1 MTELIFD
8 GKSTQDFGVWI
19 SGTGTWGSPE
29 RDVTHISI
37 PGRDGDLTID
47 NKRFQN
53 ISVVYPAF
61 IAKGFRDRFDDFRAY
76 MVSRPG
82 YHRLEDSYHP
92 DEYRMAEFYQ
102 ALEPE
107 VGTLNRF
114 GSFDLEFYC
123 KPQRWL
129 KSGEKV
135 TAETTF
141 ASSGQVFNPT
151 LFSSKPLLRVYG
163 TGSVKIGSETLTIIN
178 ADVYTDIDCDLMDAF
193 KGSTNCNGNIRLSSG
208 SFPVLKPGYTGI
220 TLNGVTKVEI
230 TPKWFTI

>member
-8 GKSTQDFGVWI
+8 GKSTKDFGVWI
-19 SGTGTWGSPE
+19 SGSGTWGSPE
-29 RDVTHISI
+29 RDVSHISI

-47 NKRFQN
+47 NKRFHN
-53 ISVVYPAF
+53 ITVTYPAF
-61 IAKGFRDRFDDFRAY
+61 IARGFRNKFDSFRAY

-92 DEYRMAEFYQ
+92 DEFRMAEFYK
-102 ALEPE
+102 AMEPE
-107 VGTLNRF
+107 VGTLNSSGR
-114 GSFDLEFYC
+114 FDLEFYC

-141 ASSGQVFNPT
+141 TGNGQVYNPT
-151 LFSSKPLLRVYG
+151 LFSAKPLLRVYG
-163 TGSVKIGSETLTIIN
+163 TGSVKVGSETLTITS

-193 KGSTNCNGNIRLSSG
+193 KGTTNCNGNILLSSG
-208 SFPVLKPGYTGI
+208 NFPVLKPGYTGI
-220 TLNGVTKVEI
+220 TLYGVTRVEI
-230 TPKWFTI
+230 TPRWFSI